1 MHVNL
6 RKKNLKGILT
16 IVKSNLISMTLD
28 HDANWCPSNQSTNR
42 QQNSVQSTSY
52 KDPNYNQVAT
62 TNENGLI
69 QSVSADNHNSLVG
82 SLLVNPNS
90 MENARLQHD
99 YNISQMFSSNVTIND
114 LNRESSIVNE
124 VERGAELQPRSI
136 TTEYE
141 SIPSIENKDCEYLK
155 LVMAFKRTLVLPDVF
170 FSYDMAVCY
179 CAACLSSGRN
189 LLEGNC
195 KKFIQFINLGH
206 SATGDFIDFIFFFF
220 MFYCR
225 LGWVRFKL
233 SHMVTNASS
242 SASSDSVDCSGSDWT
257 TAYYMSRVDK
267 IRAILDHGQPLPIG
281 NPV

>member
-1 MHVNL
+1 MA
-6 RKKNLKGILT
+6 T
-16 IVKSNLISMTLD
+16 SND
-28 HDANWCPSNQSTNR
+28 
-42 QQNSVQSTSY
+42 
-52 KDPNYNQVAT
+52 
-62 TNENGLI
+62 NGLI

-99 YNISQMFSSNVTIND
+99 FNISQMFSSNVTITD
-114 LNRESSIVNE
+114 PNRESSIVNE
-124 VERGAELQPRSI
+124 VERAESQQPRNI

-141 SIPSIENKDCEYLK
+141 SIPCLENKDCDYLK

-170 FSYDMAVCY
+170 FSFDMAICY
-179 CAACLSSGRN
+179 CASCLSSGRN

-195 KKFIQFINLGH
+195 EKFIQFINLGH
-206 SATGDFIDFIFFFF
+206 SVTDDFIDFIFVFFSYF
-220 MFYCR
+220 R

-281 NPV
+281 NSV